1 MITDDFE
8 FDYYYDN
15 WDEVHTAL
23 PAPEGHLHCCIPFLG
38 LGGGISEE
46 INDDSYI
53 ESEIDYWNY
62 EKKDI
67 LVKKLIMHFP
77 LKEYIKDYVNY
88 IAYLLQIDSLKFNVL
103 QSPREYNFST
113 DDLVCTISRDEAWD
127 LYQKIDKEKYA
138 EAVSMASTPVP
149 GFLPFY
155 KTEDFYF
162 ESKDELPSNNAAI
175 LSVLMDVAVQQ
186 AMEEDHATFDG
197 AWDNSSY
204 ELYLAF
210 CEDSPL
216 SDYYEF
222 DEVLA
227 EDDKASDAEE
237 TAKKL
242 EI

>member
-1 MITDDFE
+1 MITKDFE
-8 FDYYYDN
+8 FDWHYDN

-46 INDDSYI
+46 INDDSSI
-53 ESEIDYWNY
+53 DSEIDYYLKYGN
-62 EKKDI
+62 KDM
-67 LVKKLIMHFP
+67 LVKKFIMYFQ
-77 LKEYIKDYVNY
+77 LKKYIKDYVNY
-88 IAYLLQIDSLKFNVL
+88 IADLLQIDSLKFNVL
-103 QSPREYNFST
+103 QSPREYNFTT

-127 LYQKIDKEKYA
+127 LYQKIDKENYA
-138 EAVSMASTPVP
+138 EAVSLASTPVP

-155 KTEDFYF
+155 KTKDFYF
-162 ESKDELPSNNAAI
+162 ESKDELPANNAAI
-175 LSVLMDVAVQQ
+175 LSVLLDVAARQ
-186 AMEEDHATFDG
+186 ALEEERAC
-197 AWDNSSY
+197 DNSIY

-222 DEVLA
+222 DEILA

>member
-1 MITDDFE
+1 MITKDFE
-8 FDYYYDN
+8 FD
-15 WDEVHTAL
+15 WDYADWNKVHTAL
-23 PAPEGHLHCCIPFLG
+23 PVPEGHLHCCIPFLG

-53 ESEIDYWNY
+53 DSEIDYWNY
-62 EKKDI
+62 EKNNVI
-67 LVKKLIMHFP
+67 VKKLIMHFQ
-77 LKEYIKDYVNY
+77 LKDYITDYVNY

-103 QSPREYNFST
+103 HSPREYNFGT

-127 LYQKIDKEKYA
+127 LYQKIDKERYA
-138 EAVSMASTPVP
+138 EAVKLASTPVP

-155 KTEDFYF
+155 RTKDFYF
-162 ESKDELPSNNAAI
+162 ESKDELPANNAAI
-175 LSVLMDVAVQQ
+175 LSVLLDVAVRQ
-186 AMEEDHATFDG
+186 AMEEECTNDASG
-197 AWDNSSY
+197 NSIY
-204 ELYLAF
+204 ELYIAF

-216 SDYYEF
+216 SDYYWF

-227 EDDKASDAEE
+227 EDDKASDTEE

>member
-1 MITDDFE
+1 MITDDLE
-8 FDYYYDN
+8 FDWHYAN
-15 WDEVHTAL
+15 WDEVHNAL
-23 PAPEGHLHCCIPFLG
+23 PVPEGHLQCCIPFLG

-53 ESEIDYWNY
+53 DSEIDYWKY
-62 EKKDI
+62 ENKDV
-67 LVKKLIMHFP
+67 LVKKLIMRFQ
-77 LKEYIKDYVNY
+77 LKEYIKDYVSY

-103 QSPREYNFST
+103 HSPKEYNFGT
-113 DDLVCTISRDEAWD
+113 DDIVCTISRDEAWD

-138 EAVSMASTPVP
+138 EAVSLASTPVP

-155 KTEDFYF
+155 RTKDFYF
-162 ESKDELPSNNAAI
+162 ESKDELPANNAAI
-175 LSVLMDVAVQQ
+175 LSVLLDVAVRQ
-186 AMEEDHATFDG
+186 AMEEEYTNTAR
-197 AWDNSSY
+197 DNSIY

-216 SDYYEF
+216 SDYYWF

>member
-1 MITDDFE
+1 MITNDLE
-8 FDYYYDN
+8 FDWHYDN

-23 PAPEGHLHCCIPFLG
+23 PVPEGHLQCCIPFLG

-53 ESEIDYWNY
+53 DSEIDYWKY
-62 EKKDI
+62 ENKDV
-67 LVKKLIMHFP
+67 LVKKLIMRFQ

-103 QSPREYNFST
+103 HSPKEYNFGT
-113 DDLVCTISRDEAWD
+113 DDIVCTISRDEAWG
-127 LYQKIDKEKYA
+127 LYQKIDKDKYA
-138 EAVSMASTPVP
+138 EAVSLASTPVP

-155 KTEDFYF
+155 RTKDFYF
-162 ESKDELPSNNAAI
+162 ESKDELPANNAAI
-175 LSVLMDVAVQQ
+175 LSVLLDVAVRQ
-186 AMEEDHATFDG
+186 AMEEEYTNTSMH
-197 AWDNSSY
+197 SSIY

-216 SDYYEF
+216 SDYYWF